1 MNTGPVRGST
11 AMPTGTRLWLPHAT
25 GADRCDLRL
34 ICLPHAGGGA
44 SVFAPLRRHAPDW
57 LDVLPVQLPGRENR
71 MAEPAIAA
79 MPALVAALAE
89 ALAPV
94 LDRPYALLGY
104 SVGARVAFCLTQ
116 ALARAGL
123 PPPQLVMV
131 AAHRA
136 PDLPGRGPALHTLP
150 SAEFWERLARY
161 EGTPAAI
168 LDNPEFRTL
177 FEPLLRADF
186 ALAETPLDVA
196 GQRLPCP
203 VAAFAGTRDALVSP
217 AEVAGWARATA
228 AGFDCTAIEGGHFF
242 LRDAAEAFR
251 ETVYDRLAPLAR
263 RARHAA

>member
-116 ALARAGL
+116 ALARRGL
-123 PPPQLVMV
+123 RLPQIVMV

-150 SAEFWERLARY
+150 SEAFWSRLADY
-161 EGTPAAI
+161 QGTPAAI
-168 LDNPEFRTL
+168 LDNPEFRAL
-177 FEPLLRADF
+177 FEAPLRADF
-186 ALAETPLDVA
+186 ALAETPLEA
-196 GQRLPCP
+196 GNQRLPCP
-203 VAAFAGTRDALVSP
+203 VTAFAGRRDALVSP
-217 AEVAGWARATA
+217 TEVAGWARATSA
-228 AGFDCTAIEGGHFF
+228 AFDCVEIEGGHFF
-242 LRDAAEAFR
+242 LRDAAEPFR
-251 ETVYDRLAPLAR
+251 QAVYDRLAPLAR

>member
-1 MNTGPVRGST
+1 MNTVPVRGTT
-11 AMPTGTRLWLPHAT
+11 AVTAGTRRWLPHAN
-25 GADRCDLRL
+25 GATSCDLRL
-34 ICLPHAGGGA
+34 ICLPYAGGGA

-71 MAEPAIAA
+71 MAEAAIAA
-79 MPALVAALAE
+79 MPTLVDALTE

-94 LDRPYALLGY
+94 LDQPYALLGY

-123 PPPQLVMV
+123 PPPRLVMV

-136 PDLPGRGPALHTLP
+136 PDLPARGPALHTLP
-150 SAEFWERLARY
+150 SAEFWDRLARY

-168 LDNPEFRTL
+168 LDNPEFRAL
-177 FEPLLRADF
+177 FEAPLRADF
-186 ALAETPLDVA
+186 ALAETPLDGA

-203 VAAFAGTRDALVSP
+203 VAAFAGSRDALVSP
-217 AEVAGWARATA
+217 ADIAGWARATS
-228 AGFDCTAIEGGHFF
+228 AGFDCTTIAGGHFF
-242 LRDAAEAFR
+242 LRDAAEEFR
-251 ETVYDRLAPLAR
+251 AAVYDRLAPLAR